1 MAQGQFDAEGFYAAL
16 DAERRTRRLTWKEV
30 AGESGASAS
39 TLTRMAQGRR
49 PDLERLAK
57 LCAWSGLSADHFI
70 RKGATTTEPETLARI
85 TTYLRA
91 DPHLDAQ
98 SAEMIE
104 HLIKTTYERF
114 RKKQG

>member
-1 MAQGQFDAEGFYAAL
+1 MAQGRFDTEGFCAAL
-16 DAERRTRRLTWKEV
+16 DAERRTRKLTWKLV
-30 AGESGASAS
+30 AGESGVSAS

-49 PDLERLAK
+49 PDLEGLAK
-57 LCAWSGLSADHFI
+57 LCAWSGLSADDFI
-70 RKGATTTEPETLARI
+70 RTGATSTEPGTLAKI
-85 TTYLRA
+85 TSYLRA